1 MSRATL
7 VLAATAA
14 LAGLTAVPTVARAT
28 DCADQISAIERR
40 LSSAGAVAVTG
51 STIGNQPVA
60 EGSPKALPAPPPG
73 PASTGDPG
81 PTPERI
87 ATARGVIERAKAF
100 DRAGDQVACNDA
112 MSEAKRLIGA
122 LP

>member
-1 MSRATL
+1 MSRATF
-7 VLAATAA
+7 VLAVTAA
-14 LAGLTAVPTVARAT
+14 ALSAVPPVARAT
-28 DCADQISAIERR
+28 DCAEQIAAIERR

-51 STIGNQPVA
+51 STVGNQPVA

-87 ATARGVIERAKAF
+87 AAARGAIDRAKAF
-100 DRAGDQVACNDA
+100 DRAGNQVACNNA
-112 MSEAKRLIGA
+112 MSEAKQLIGA